1 MNDEIRII
9 PVTTKKGLKNFI
21 QFHYDLYRD
30 NNFAITFLRFDE
42 MNTLDPKKNPAFE
55 FCEAQYFLA
64 VDSEARIVGRIAA
77 IINHRANEQWNKKQV
92 RFGWFDFVDNVAVS
106 CALLRAVEKW
116 GKSRGMNE
124 CVGPLGFTDMD
135 REGLLI
141 EGFDRKSTMYIN
153 YNYPYYKTHLESYP
167 LYEKDN
173 DWLEYRIRVPKETPA
188 KFAKTAKMIESRY
201 NLHVHKFTRR
211 ELTSGGMG
219 RKVFEIVNET
229 YKNLYDFQQL
239 TEKQMD
245 EYVNSYIKKADLN
258 LVTGVVDGNAGNKLV
273 AFGVSFPSFTDALR
287 EIGNG
292 KLFPTGWL
300 KVLKV
305 LKWHKTDTVDLLL
318 IGVLPE
324 YRKKGANAL
333 IFADLIEQ
341 YRRYGFKWAEAMPQM
356 ETNTGVQSQWQYLE
370 SEQHRRHRCYKKKI

>member
-1 MNDEIRII
+1 MARNMA
-9 PVTTKKGLKNFI
+9 P
-21 QFHYDLYRD
+21 
-30 NNFAITFLRFDE
+30 RFKQCRRLGV
-42 MNTLDPKKNPAFE
+42 NVCGHPKAMKRANAPAF
-55 FCEAQYFLA
+55 AK
-64 VDSEARIVGRIAA
+64 R
-77 IINHRANEQWNKKQV
+77 KK
-92 RFGWFDFVDNVAVS
+92 
-106 CALLRAVEKW
+106 
-116 GKSRGMNE
+116 
-124 CVGPLGFTDMD
+124 PT
-135 REGLLI
+135 
-141 EGFDRKSTMYIN
+141 
-153 YNYPYYKTHLESYP
+153 
-167 LYEKDN
+167 
-173 DWLEYRIRVPKETPA
+173 EYSK
-188 KFAKTAKMIESRY
+188 
-201 NLHVHKFTRR
+201 
-211 ELTSGGMG
+211 
-219 RKVFEIVNET
+219 
-229 YKNLYDFQQL
+229 QL
-239 TEKQMD
+239 TEKQID
-245 EYVNSYIKKADLN
+245 EYVNTYIKKADLN

-287 EIGNG
+287 EIGDG

>member
-1 MNDEIRII
+1 M
-9 PVTTKKGLKNFI
+9 
-21 QFHYDLYRD
+21 
-30 NNFAITFLRFDE
+30 
-42 MNTLDPKKNPAFE
+42 
-55 FCEAQYFLA
+55 
-64 VDSEARIVGRIAA
+64 
-77 IINHRANEQWNKKQV
+77 
-92 RFGWFDFVDNVAVS
+92 
-106 CALLRAVEKW
+106 
-116 GKSRGMNE
+116 
-124 CVGPLGFTDMD
+124 
-135 REGLLI
+135 
-141 EGFDRKSTMYIN
+141 
-153 YNYPYYKTHLESYP
+153 
-167 LYEKDN
+167 
-173 DWLEYRIRVPKETPA
+173 TPA
-188 KFAKTAKMIESRY
+188 KFAKTAQMIESRY

-239 TEKQMD
+239 TEKQID